1 MNVFCC
7 IRCHIDART
16 TACKAPRRGNDVF
29 LSFHPKTAL
38 QRDMQALAYHH
49 IQTPSPHT
57 VGVEVN
63 TEFFLE
69 LLTEFLF
76 QLKLE
81 IVA

>member
-1 MNVFCC
+1 MCSASMQG
-7 IRCHIDART
+7 RQLA
-16 TACKAPRRGNDVF
+16 K
-29 LSFHPKTAL
+29 LSAAATMCFSVLSSQTVR
-38 QRDMQALAYHH
+38 QRDTQALAYHH

-69 LLTEFLF
+69 FLTEFLF

-81 IVA
+81 IAA